1 MVHSGYEATAVNH
14 TFSSFGGLLA
24 TIKAMVFSAYA
35 SPRAEARLAAEARKP
50 HGPARHLVQLG
61 LAEDVEGA
69 DGTRRFRL
77 KQPA

>member
-1 MVHSGYEATAVNH
+1 
-14 TFSSFGGLLA
+14 
-24 TIKAMVFSAYA
+24 MVFSAYA